1 MIEPEDTK
9 HVWELCPECEEEV
22 MLDAELKVQTC
33 PNCGKRIVPCA
44 MCLACGSIE
53 NADNRYCENCCLC
66 HQAYV
71 ENREMGR

>member
-22 MLDAELKVQTC
+22 MLDTELKVQTC

-44 MCLACGSIE
+44 MCLACGSTE
-53 NADNRYCENCCLC
+53 NTDNRDCENCRLC
-66 HQAYV
+66 HQACV
-71 ENREMGR
+71 ENREMDR